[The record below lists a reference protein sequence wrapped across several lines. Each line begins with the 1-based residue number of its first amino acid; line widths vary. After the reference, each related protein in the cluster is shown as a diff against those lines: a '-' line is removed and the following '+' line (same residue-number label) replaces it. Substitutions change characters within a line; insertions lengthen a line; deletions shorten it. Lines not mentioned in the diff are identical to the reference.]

1 MKARP
6 DRGWAGLAGL
16 VVLAVLLA
24 WAAAREFEAGESRRK
39 GDRGSLFHAGSS
51 GCRALFLMMK
61 SEGIDARP
69 LTRPVT
75 AGMAPG
81 LLIVVDPGPELSED
95 DTLAIESWVR
105 GGGGLLL
112 ATDRPAR
119 LGERFGV
126 TVKRAPG
133 PSTGLA
139 LATPGHPRLGLATG
153 GTTEVDGAGE
163 ALFERAG
170 AAQAIEA
177 EDAGS
182 GRAVVV
188 GDVFSTTNAGLDLAD
203 NVFVWL
209 DFARDLSAGRPVW
222 FLETV
227 HGHQR
232 EPSVMEY
239 VAQAGWGPAAL
250 HLLLVTAFVL
260 WLLGA
265 RPAPTL
271 APSTLV
277 RRAAA
282 EYATTMAHLYRRGA
296 ATRHAVAVAAAE
308 FDHWLRRPAWLR
320 SLDTLAP
327 AARTAAETEAATI
340 VQAGEALG
348 KRARPDEGSVH
359 AWIARAGRFKGRFAR
374 ADHE

>member
-6 DRGWAGLAGL
+6 ERGWAGLAGL

-39 GDRGSLFHAGSS
+39 GDRGSLFHAGKS

-75 AGMAPG
+75 EGMAPG
-81 LLIVVDPGPELSED
+81 LLIVVDPGSGISED
-95 DTLAIESWVR
+95 DTIAIVAWVR
-105 GGGGLLL
+105 AGGSLLL
-112 ATDRPAR
+112 ATETHVPLCEPFGATVTKAPAR
-119 LGERFGV
+119 V
-126 TVKRAPG
+126 
-133 PSTGLA
+133 TGLA
-139 LATPGHPRLGLATG
+139 LAAPGRPRLGMATG
-153 GTTEVDGAGE
+153 GATEVDGPGE
-163 ALFERAG
+163 VLFERDG
-170 AAQAIEA
+170 VAQAIEM
-177 EDAGS
+177 EDAS
-182 GRAVVV
+182 DGRVVIV

-209 DFARDLSAGRPVW
+209 DLARDLSAGRPVW

-239 VAQAGWGPAAL
+239 VGQAGWGPTAL
-250 HLLLVTAFVL
+250 QLLLVAAFAL
-260 WLLGA
+260 WLAGA

-296 ATRHAVAVAAAE
+296 ATRHAAAVATAE
-308 FDHWLRRPAWLR
+308 FDHWLRRPAWPR
-320 SLDTLAP
+320 SLDHLAP
-327 AARTAAETEAATI
+327 AARTAAEAEAAKLVET
-340 VQAGEALG
+340 GDALE

-359 AWIARAGRFKGRFAR
+359 AWIARAGRFKGRFAG
-374 ADHE
+374 ADTD